1 MDYLLLLVR
10 INLSIMKHI
19 LTLAAL
25 LILHTLGYSAT
36 ITSNATGQ
44 WDVGAT
50 WVGGVAPGASD
61 DVVIASGHT
70 VYINGSD
77 ANCQSLL
84 IDGSSGQAQMFFFSA
99 NDLTIAND
107 MTITGTNAT
116 NKGTFNASS
125 LIDVSIGGDL
135 IFNGSIA
142 AAATFTHTGGSG
154 SEVIIGGTVIYSSA
168 GTYSCSNGVLTKFNG
183 TGAQSIPGDSENAS
197 YYALEIDKSSGTATL
212 SSNITAGSLNQNFI
226 LTNGTLDDG
235 GYSIAAASGTFS
247 MAASTVWN
255 STATIFPAFSTY
267 SLNSS
272 STINYTGS
280 GSDYKLGSGS
290 KTISFGTVNVNGGGE
305 INAVGTV
312 NLDGTMTLSGTSI
325 FDVNGATVAGS
336 GSLILSTNDSL
347 TISSGSYPTTST
359 ITNPNGYVI
368 YSGTNQN
375 IDAKDFEKLILAGSG
390 TKTLSGAGSVSTSL
404 LIRNGVIFNSNSQ
417 VFTIKSSATGTAGV
431 KCTGSGTTSGDFTVE
446 RYVSDMTASGNPG
459 WWWMLGAPVNGQTI
473 ASIEDDILTT
483 GVAGGDFPT
492 QSFKSIQAW
501 DVAGQ
506 YYDSALTQSTAMTAG
521 KGFFVYMGSTSATYD
536 VPYTIDYVGEINTGD
551 FAFTSELSGIG
562 ATDEWAILANPYPS
576 SVEFNL
582 IAMPFTDIKNPYIIT
597 KAGGF
602 AALSNNTILAS
613 GEAFWVESNSAS
625 PSLTFRESDKPGTL
639 EANSLFNK
647 STKSSGSAAAPD
659 RLRIETT
666 SMYAYEDFCYLEL
679 DDNKTFGM
687 DYPSDFD
694 KLENIYSYTNVSMDV
709 NGQLAHINTIP
720 SNFTGVKSFPIHFSR
735 LTTFS
740 QTVGMTLKI
749 KGVEDFKKRGI
760 CLSIEDL
767 ATGTITTLDTNYTV
781 TTNWY
786 DTVTAAQFILHLAS
800 VFEESTTDA
809 TCYGLSDGSVTA
821 ALSVSGTYDYF
832 LKDVGGTII
841 NQELGKSGISHTFN
855 SLNAGMYSVEVN
867 DNGSCGVISQN
878 VSVDEPDAVLSSF
891 SPNSTTVDISFD
903 PEVQFTNNSANA
915 GNYFWNFDD
924 GNTSSLDNPK
934 HTFTLEKIHNVAL
947 VAEGGPCADT
957 SYKTITVVNTHVGIN
972 ELNNDKVK
980 FYRSASSLQIKFNL
994 NAADNVIITIF
1005 DVKGKQVE
1013 KSNAYS
1019 VKSNRISIQLPEAA
1033 GMYVIKINGSGINTS
1048 KQVIVTN

>member
-1 MDYLLLLVR
+1 MKKSFLLLFLICSYYGFSKTTSSTAPSGFGFSSYTWDNGAPVAGDIVILNHNGLVYND
-10 INLSIMKHI
+10 NLNFAS
-19 LTLAAL
+19 LTMNDCELLFYVGSLTVGA
-25 LILHTLGYSAT
+25 LILNQTSGKTNKLVVNGTNTLTVNGDITFSSVAKSSNTISISAGGTLNLAGGINKGGQGTLTPGGSCVLNMTGTGSDTLYGTNWGNITINKASGTVYVGEDIVSNGGSLT
-36 ITSNATGQ
+36 ITSGDLDNNGHTFAGNASGSFSLASGQ
-44 WDVGAT
+44 TYTCRTAHMF
-50 WVGGVAPGASD
+50 GASAANSWGGGYT
-61 DVVIASGHT
+61 INASST
-70 VYINGSD
+70 IEFSD
-77 ANCQSLL
+77 ANHN
-84 IDGSSGQAQMFFFSA
+84 IGVIGATVAVGNVTVPNNRTISG
-99 NDLTIAND
+99 
-107 MTITGTNAT
+107 
-116 NKGTFNASS
+116 
-125 LIDVSIGGDL
+125 V
-135 IFNGSIA
+135 
-142 AAATFTHTGGSG
+142 
-154 SEVIIGGTVIYSSA
+154 
-168 GTYSCSNGVLTKFNG
+168 
-183 TGAQSIPGDSENAS
+183 
-197 YYALEIDKSSGTATL
+197 
-212 SSNITAGSLNQNFI
+212 
-226 LTNGTLDDG
+226 GTLN
-235 GYSIAAASGTFS
+235 I
-247 MAASTVWN
+247 
-255 STATIFPAFSTY
+255 
-267 SLNSS
+267 
-272 STINYTGS
+272 
-280 GSDYKLGSGS
+280 
-290 KTISFGTVNVNGGGE
+290 E
-305 INAVGTV
+305 
-312 NLDGTMTLSGTSI
+312 GTMTLSGNSQ
-325 FDVNGATVAGS
+325 FNVNATAVGGS
-336 GSLILSTNDSL
+336 G
-347 TISSGSYPTTST
+347 TITFGTSDTLVIESGSYPTTAT
-359 ITNPNGYVI
+359 ITNASGFI
-368 YSGTNQN
+368 KYSGSSQN

-404 LIRNGVIFNSNSQ
+404 LIRDGVTLNSNSK
-417 VFTIKSSATGTAGV
+417 VFTIKSSAAGTAGV
-431 KCTGSGTTSGDFTVE
+431 KCIGSGTTSGDFTVE
-446 RYVSDMTASGNPG
+446 RYVSDMTATGNPG

-492 QSFKSIQAW
+492 QSFVSVQSW
-501 DVAGQ
+501 DAAGQ
-506 YYDSALTQSTAMTAG
+506 AYDVTIAQADAMTAG
-521 KGFFVYMGSTSATYD
+521 KGFFVYMGSSSPTYD
-536 VPYTIDYVGEINTGD
+536 IPYTIDYVGEINTGD
-551 FAFTSELSGIG
+551 FAFTGELNNIG
-562 ATDEWAILANPYPS
+562 ATNEWAILANPYPS
-576 SVEFNL
+576 SVEFDL
-582 IAMPFTDIKNPYIIT
+582 SSAMPNTDVKNPYQLNS
-597 KAGGF
+597 AGGF
-602 AALSNNTILAS
+602 SALSDNTILAS
-613 GEAFWVESNSAS
+613 GEGFWVESNSAS

-639 EANSLFNK
+639 EANTLFNK
-647 STKSSGSAAAPD
+647 STKLRSSAAPD
-659 RLRIETT
+659 RLLIETT

-694 KLENIYSYTNVSMDV
+694 KLENILSYTNVSMDV

-767 ATGTITTLDTNYTV
+767 ATGIITTLDTNYTV

-800 VFEESTTDA
+800 GFEESTTDA

-832 LKDVGGTII
+832 LKDVGGNII

-878 VSVDEPDAVLSSF
+878 VTVDEPDAVLSSF
-891 SPNSTTVDISFD
+891 SPNATTVDISID

-957 SYKTITVVNTHVGIN
+957 SYKTITVVNTHVGIS

-980 FYRSASSLQIKFNL
+980 FYRLANNLQIDFNL
-994 NAADNVIITIF
+994 NAADYVTITIF

-1019 VKSNRISIQLPEAA
+1019 VKSNRISIKLPEAA
-1033 GMYVIKINGSGINTS
+1033 GMYLITINGSSINTN

>member
-1 MDYLLLLVR
+1 MKNILLVLFLFCSYFGFSKTTSTTAPSGFGFSSYSWDNGAPVAGDDVTLNDVD
-10 INLSIMKHI
+10 ILFYIGSITVDA
-19 LTLAAL
+19 LTLNQTGTSTNVLTVNGSNTLTVNGDITFSSAIASKNSL
-25 LILHTLGYSAT
+25 LMSGGGTLNLAGGFVNGGQGTITPAGTCVLNMTGTGSDTLYGADWGNITINKASGTVYVGEDIGSNGGDLT
-36 ITSNATGQ
+36 ITSGDLDNNGHTIAGEST
-44 WDVGAT
+44 
-50 WVGGVAPGASD
+50 SSFSL
-61 DVVIASGHT
+61 ASGLTYTIRTGHMFGT
-70 VYINGSD
+70 SAANSWGGGYTINASSTIEFSD
-77 ANCQSLL
+77 ANHN
-84 IDGSSGQAQMFFFSA
+84 IGVSG
-99 NDLTIAND
+99 
-107 MTITGTNAT
+107 AT
-116 NKGTFNASS
+116 VAVGNVTVPNNRT
-125 LIDVSIGGDL
+125 VS
-135 IFNGSIA
+135 
-142 AAATFTHTGGSG
+142 
-154 SEVIIGGTVIYSSA
+154 
-168 GTYSCSNGVLTKFNG
+168 GV
-183 TGAQSIPGDSENAS
+183 
-197 YYALEIDKSSGTATL
+197 
-212 SSNITAGSLNQNFI
+212 
-226 LTNGTLDDG
+226 GTLN
-235 GYSIAAASGTFS
+235 I
-247 MAASTVWN
+247 
-255 STATIFPAFSTY
+255 
-267 SLNSS
+267 
-272 STINYTGS
+272 
-280 GSDYKLGSGS
+280 
-290 KTISFGTVNVNGGGE
+290 E
-305 INAVGTV
+305 
-312 NLDGTMTLSGTSI
+312 GTMTLSGNSQ
-325 FDVNGATVAGS
+325 FSVNATAVGGS
-336 GSLILSTNDSL
+336 G
-347 TISSGSYPTTST
+347 TITFGASDTLVIESGSYPTTAT
-359 ITNPNGYVI
+359 ITNPSGI
-368 YSGTNQN
+368 IKYSGSNQN
-375 IDAKDFEKLILAGSG
+375 IDAKDFEKLILSGSG

-404 LIRNGVIFNSNSQ
+404 LIRDGVIFNSNSQ

-431 KCTGSGTTSGDFTVE
+431 KSIGSGTTSGDFTVE
-446 RYVSDMTASGNPG
+446 RYVSDMTATGNPG

-521 KGFFVYMGSTSATYD
+521 KGFFVYMGSTNASYD

-576 SVEFNL
+576 SVEFDL